1 MTMLRRAG
9 PLIALSLPLVLS
21 GVLAPAVAAQ
31 DCPGDGTQL
40 ALNEC
45 AAKAL
50 AAADAALEERVAAI
64 HARLADQP
72 ERADKL
78 RAAQAAWTAYRE
90 AECGF
95 AASGVEGGSI
105 YPLVAAECQ
114 AALARTRTEA
124 LDRYLHCEEGDT
136 TCPVPPA

>member
-1 MTMLRRAG
+1 MTMIRRIG
-9 PLIALSLPLVLS
+9 PLMALSLPLVLS
-21 GVLAPAVAAQ
+21 GVLAPPAAAQ

-45 AAKAL
+45 AGKAL
-50 AAADAALEERVAAI
+50 AAADAALDKRVAAI
-64 HARLADQP
+64 HARLKDQP
-72 ERADKL
+72 ERAEKL
-78 RAAQAAWTAYRE
+78 EAAQKAWTAYRE

-105 YPLVAAECQ
+105 YPLIAAQCQ
-114 AALARTRTEA
+114 AELARTRTEA